1 MMVADTG
8 PLIAFARIR
17 HLNLLQQVIRELI
30 MPEAVYDEL
39 VGKGRQWPGAAEVE
53 RAEWI
58 QRRTITNQASISNL
72 PSTLHA
78 GERHAI
84 LLAQELGLGLLIG
97 ERRGRTVVAERG
109 VEIFGSLWI
118 LAEAKRQG
126 IIAQTKPLVTTM
138 LAAEYWIDEEI
149 LLPFFREL
157 GEGTT

>member
-17 HLNLLQQVIRELI
+17 HLNLLQQVIGELI
-30 MPEAVYDEL
+30 IPEAVY
-39 VGKGRQWPGAAEVE
+39 
-53 RAEWI
+53 AEWI

-84 LLAQELGLGLLIG
+84 LLAQELGLGLLID
-97 ERRGRTVVAERG
+97 ERRGRTVAAEWG

-126 IIAQTKPLVTTM
+126 IIAQTKPLVTAM

-149 LLPFFREL
+149 LLPFFQEL

>member
-1 MMVADTG
+1 VKWLKRRHGTDTCDG
-8 PLIAFARIR
+8 GGYRTSHRLRIR
-17 HLNLLQQVIRELI
+17 HLNLLQQVIGELI
-30 MPEAVYDEL
+30 IPEAVY
-39 VGKGRQWPGAAEVE
+39 
-53 RAEWI
+53 AEWI

-84 LLAQELGLGLLIG
+84 LLAQELGLGLLID
-97 ERRGRTVVAERG
+97 ERRGRTVAAEWG

-126 IIAQTKPLVTTM
+126 IIAQTKPLVTAM

-149 LLPFFREL
+149 LLPFFQEL

>member
-17 HLNLLQQVIRELI
+17 HLNLLQQVIGELI
-30 MPEAVYDEL
+30 IPEAVY
-39 VGKGRQWPGAAEVE
+39 
-53 RAEWI
+53 AEWI

-84 LLAQELGLGLLIG
+84 LLAQELGLGLLID
-97 ERRGRTVVAERG
+97 ERCGRTVAAEWG

-126 IIAQTKPLVTTM
+126 IIAQTKPLVTAM

-149 LLPFFREL
+149 LLPFFQEV
-157 GEGTT
+157 GEDTT

>member
-17 HLNLLQQVIRELI
+17 HFNLLQRVIGELI
-30 MPEAVYDEL
+30 IPEAVYDEL
-39 VGKGRQWPGAAEVE
+39 VGKGRQRPGAAEVE
-53 RAEWI
+53 RAEWV

-84 LLAQELGLGLLIG
+84 LLAQELGLGLLID
-97 ERRGRTVVAERG
+97 ERRGRTVAAERG
-109 VEIFGSLWI
+109 VEIFGGLWI

-126 IIAQTKPLVTTM
+126 MITQTKPLITAM
-138 LAAEYWIDEEI
+138 PAAEYRVDEE
-149 LLPFFREL
+149 LPLPFFQEL

>member
-17 HLNLLQQVIRELI
+17 HLNLLQQVIGELI
-30 MPEAVYDEL
+30 IPEAVY
-39 VGKGRQWPGAAEVE
+39 
-53 RAEWI
+53 AEWI

-84 LLAQELGLGLLIG
+84 LLAQELGLELLID
-97 ERRGRTVVAERG
+97 ERRGRTVAAEWG

-126 IIAQTKPLVTTM
+126 IIAQTKPLVTAM

-149 LLPFFREL
+149 LLPFFQEL